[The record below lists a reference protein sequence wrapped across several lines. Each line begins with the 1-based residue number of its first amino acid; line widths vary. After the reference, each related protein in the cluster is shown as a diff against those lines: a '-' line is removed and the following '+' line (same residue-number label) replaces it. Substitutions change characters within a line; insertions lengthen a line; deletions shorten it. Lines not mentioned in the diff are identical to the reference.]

1 MSMIAIRDGMR
12 GYMAK
17 PASGTGP
24 GIVVIQEIFGVNA
37 VMRGI
42 ADDLAAQGYVALVP
56 DLFWRLQPGI
66 ELTDKTE
73 AEFKQALDLMGRFDV
88 AKGVEDIQA
97 SIDTLRAMPVANKVG
112 AVGYCLGGLLAYL
125 AAARTDVDAAVSYY
139 GVNIPAFLG
148 EAAGISKPLL
158 LHVAAEDG
166 FVPKPMQEQMVAG
179 LGGNVHVT
187 LHRYDGVDH
196 AFARSGGK
204 NFNQA
209 AAGLANARTATFF
222 KAHLS

>member
-1 MSMIAIRDGMR
+1 
-12 GYMAK
+12 
-17 PASGTGP
+17 
-24 GIVVIQEIFGVNA
+24 
-37 VMRGI
+37 
-42 ADDLAAQGYVALVP
+42 
-56 DLFWRLQPGI
+56 
-66 ELTDKTE
+66 
-73 AEFKQALDLMGRFDV
+73 
-88 AKGVEDIQA
+88 
-97 SIDTLRAMPVANKVG
+97 
-112 AVGYCLGGLLAYL
+112 VGYCLGGLLAYL